1 MSAGDTRGE
10 RGASPAGLTDQAA
23 SFLVR
28 RRVARLATADGAGEP
43 HAIPVCFAC
52 PPGLESIYVALDEK
66 PKKGSPTGLKRVRNI
81 LENPRVAFIADRY
94 DEEWS
99 LLAYVLLRG
108 RAELVEP
115 EDEAGE
121 HAAAIRLLRGK
132 YRQYERMRIEDNPV
146 IALRPE
152 RAASWGALGEPEGGE
167 GPVLE
172 ALRGRRSVR
181 SYLEEPVPENLIEKV
196 LEAGRWAPSPHGRQ
210 PWRFAIITGEESKKR
225 LADEMGGAWRE
236 NLRMDGQDE
245 SVVERRL
252 EGSRR
257 RLLDAPALVVVCL
270 YIGDLD
276 HYPDP
281 ERRRHETEMAVQ
293 SLGAAA
299 QNMLLA
305 AYASGLDASWM
316 CAPLFAPE
324 AVSKAL
330 GLGEGVEP
338 QALLTLG
345 YAAGDPPKRRA
356 RMPLDELVIY
366 RY

>member
-1 MSAGDTRGE
+1 MPPLE
-10 RGASPAGLTDQAA
+10 LTNQAA

-28 RRVARLATADGAGEP
+28 SRVARLATADGAGEP

-52 PPGLESIYVALDEK
+52 PPGLESLYIALDEK

-81 LENPRVAFIADRY
+81 LENPRVAFIVDRY
-94 DEEWS
+94 DEDWS

-121 HAAAIRLLRGK
+121 HDAAVRLLRGK
-132 YRQYERMRIEDNPV
+132 YSQYERMRIEDNPV
-146 IALRPE
+146 IAIRPE
-152 RAASWGALGEPEGGE
+152 RAASWGALNEPERGE
-167 GPVLE
+167 EPVLE
-172 ALRGRRSVR
+172 ALHGRRSVR
-181 SYLEEPVPENLIEKV
+181 SYLEESVPEHLIERV
-196 LEAGRWAPSPHGRQ
+196 LESGRWAPSPHGRQ
-210 PWRFAIITGEESKKR
+210 PWRFAVVKGEESKQR

-257 RLLDAPALVVVCL
+257 RLLEAPVLVVVCL
-270 YIGDLD
+270 YTGGLD

-281 ERRRHETEMAVQ
+281 ERRGHETEMAVQ

-299 QNMLLA
+299 QSMLLA
-305 AYASGLDASWM
+305 AYASGLDAGWM

-324 AVSKAL
+324 PVSKAL
-330 GLGEGVEP
+330 GLGEGVQP

-345 YAAGDPPKRRA
+345 YAAGDPPKRRP
-356 RMPLDELVIY
+356 RLPLDELVIY
-366 RY
+366 RG